1 MKRNIWLDSIM
12 GVVIGD
18 ALGCPVQFIDRSEL
32 VGGPVEDMEGY
43 GTYNMP
49 EGTWTDDSSMTLALL
64 DSIREKGEINL
75 YDIMYRFALWLTKG
89 EYTPFGESFDIGN
102 GTMAAITRYLKDPD
116 ITKCGGTTER
126 DNGNGSLMRILPAC
140 LYCYEMKK
148 TGMDDAEA
156 IAVIHQVAGL
166 THNHLR
172 GQIACGLYYFMI
184 CALLEE
190 DGMHM
195 ERLQKGLDRGFSF
208 YENYPGSGKELSWY
222 QRLRELNSFSNVE
235 ADDIRSSGYVVDTI
249 EAAVWSF
256 ITTNSFKECE
266 LKAVN
271 LGDDADT
278 VGAIAGGL
286 AGLYYGYDAF
296 PKDWLAVIKKREW
309 IEELCHLTESAYSDK
324 IQPIGG

>member
-1 MKRNIWLDSIM
+1 MKVRQMKENIWLDGVM

-18 ALGCPVQFIDRSEL
+18 ALGCPVQFVNREEL
-32 VGGPVEDMEGY
+32 ARGPVEDMEGY

-64 DSIREKGEINL
+64 VSIREKGMIDL
-75 YDIMYRFALWLTKG
+75 PDIMYRFALWLTKG
-89 EYTPFGESFDIGN
+89 EYTPFGKAFDIGN
-102 GTMAAITRYLKDPD
+102 GTMAAIHRYLKNPD

-140 LYCYEMKK
+140 LYCYEMSEK
-148 TGMDDAEA
+148 GMTDDEA
-156 IAVIHQVAGL
+156 LKLIHQVAGL

-184 CALLEE
+184 CAILDEAGGQI
-190 DGMHM
+190 D
-195 ERLQKGLDRGFSF
+195 RLKKGLDRGFCF
-208 YENYPGSGKELSWY
+208 YEKDPENEKELAY
-222 QRLRELNSFSNVE
+222 YKRLRDPESFSQVPEN
-235 ADDIRSSGYVVDTI
+235 DIRSTGYVVDTI

-256 ITTNSFKECE
+256 ITTNDFKSCE

-286 AGLYYGYDAF
+286 AGLYYGYDTF
-296 PKDWLAVIKKREW
+296 PEDWLAVIRRRQWVEDLCQIKKS
-309 IEELCHLTESAYSDK
+309 TA
-324 IQPIGG
+324 